1 MIRPDMNL
9 LITLDVLL
17 SEGSV
22 TRAAKRLNLSPS
34 AMSRALTRLRETTG
48 DPLLVRAGR
57 GLVPTAR
64 ALEMRESV
72 SALVQEATRVL
83 SPTEV
88 PDLKSVTR
96 TFTIRTRGGF
106 VESYA
111 LRLLD
116 RIHKEAPGIRLRF
129 VHKSNKD
136 SEALRDGSVD
146 LETGVL
152 DILTGPEVRM
162 QSLYDDRFICVVRHG
177 HVLSQGDVTVERFSN
192 GRHILVARR
201 SPDASRPDEML
212 KAMTQG
218 RDIAIVVE
226 EFTTALALVQKS
238 DMIATVPERFTEHL
252 RTGLFSFPL
261 PFPMPEFSISLFWHP
276 RMDADPVHQWL
287 RACIREI
294 CKDPI
299 SDKE

>member
-106 VESYA
+106 V
-111 LRLLD
+111 
-116 RIHKEAPGIRLRF
+116 
-129 VHKSNKD
+129 
-136 SEALRDGSVD
+136 
-146 LETGVL
+146 
-152 DILTGPEVRM
+152 
-162 QSLYDDRFICVVRHG
+162 
-177 HVLSQGDVTVERFSN
+177 
-192 GRHILVARR
+192 
-201 SPDASRPDEML
+201 
-212 KAMTQG
+212 
-218 RDIAIVVE
+218 
-226 EFTTALALVQKS
+226 
-238 DMIATVPERFTEHL
+238 
-252 RTGLFSFPL
+252 
-261 PFPMPEFSISLFWHP
+261 
-276 RMDADPVHQWL
+276 
-287 RACIREI
+287 
-294 CKDPI
+294 
-299 SDKE
+299 

>member
-1 MIRPDMNL
+1 MLFR
-9 LITLDVLL
+9 
-17 SEGSV
+17 S
-22 TRAAKRLNLSPS
+22 
-34 AMSRALTRLRETTG
+34 RLREATG

-64 ALEMRESV
+64 ALEMRDSV
-72 SALVQEATRVL
+72 STLVQEAARVL

-88 PDLKSVTR
+88 PDLKTVTR

-111 LRLLD
+111 LRLLE
-116 RIHKEAPGIRLRF
+116 RIQQEAPGICLRF

-162 QSLYDDRFICVVRHG
+162 QSLYEDRFICVVRHG
-177 HVLSQGDVTVERFSN
+177 HFLSQGDVTVDRFSK

-238 DMIATVPERFTEHL
+238 DLIATVPERFTEHL

-261 PFPMPEFSISLFWHP
+261 PFPMPGFSISLFWHP
-276 RMDADPVHQWL
+276 RMDADPVHRWL
-287 RACIREI
+287 RSCIREI

-299 SDKE
+299 PDKF